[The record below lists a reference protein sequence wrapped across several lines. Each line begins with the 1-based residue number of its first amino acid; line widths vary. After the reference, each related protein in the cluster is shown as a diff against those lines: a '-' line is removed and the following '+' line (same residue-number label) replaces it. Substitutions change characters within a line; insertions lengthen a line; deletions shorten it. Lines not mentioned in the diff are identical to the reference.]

1 MDPNNNQPIQPIIG
15 TNPLGQ
21 PTVNLQPPVIPVEGV
36 VPPIQ
41 PTPGIPSM
49 PPVMPMPVTMN
60 QNPPKKGSKLL
71 LLSIILLLLV
81 IGMGV
86 YVVFVKNQ
94 TSNERKVATQI
105 QSTVIPTPTV
115 QPEVTPATVDN
126 VNVASPDADL
136 NTLDKDVQGL

>member
-1 MDPNNNQPIQPIIG
+1 MDPNNNQPIQPTTN

-21 PTVNLQPPVIPVEGV
+21 PTVSSQPPVTPVEGV

-41 PTPGIPSM
+41 PTQDNPSM
-49 PPVMPMPVTMN
+49 PPVMPVTIT
-60 QNPPKKGSKLL
+60 QNPPKKGSKLPL
-71 LLSIILLLLV
+71 LLIILFLL
-81 IGMGV
+81 IICMGA
-86 YVVFVKNQ
+86 YVMFVKNQ
-94 TSNERKVATQI
+94 ISNEKKVATQI

-115 QPEVTPATVDN
+115 QPEVTPATVDA

>member
-1 MDPNNNQPIQPIIG
+1 MDPNNNQPIQPTTD

-21 PTVNLQPPVIPVEGV
+21 TAVDSQPPVTPVEGV
-36 VPPIQ
+36 VPPMQ
-41 PTPGIPSM
+41 PTPGIPPM
-49 PPVMPMPVTMN
+49 PPVMPVTMN
-60 QNPPKKGSKLL
+60 QNPPKKGSKLFL
-71 LLSIILLLLV
+71 LLLLLLLLV

-94 TSNERKVATQI
+94 TSNEKKVATQI
-105 QSTVIPTPTV
+105 QSTVIPTPTI
-115 QPEVTPATVDN
+115 QPEVTPATVDD